1 MGARLGRWHLSLTLV
16 FLILGFLLATA
27 FNTQQLLVERSRP
40 RKQNLIEFVKKRRD
54 ERSRLGKDLIKMRK
68 ELESQSS
75 RMAGAEGI
83 LVSYSKTLE
92 NLRFRAGLK
101 AVKGPGLEI
110 VLRDS
115 PRIPIGEETD
125 NFLIHDYD
133 LQIVVNAL
141 WRGGAEAI
149 AINGE
154 RLAAGTGIRSA
165 GSTIL
170 INSKPQG
177 EPYRIKVIGN
187 RQDLAK
193 ILKTDSDAALLTSD
207 YSQKYGLVV
216 KIMNRKQLVLPPYY
230 GSVKMS
236 VLKEEQ

>member
-1 MGARLGRWHLSLTLV
+1 MGARFGKWHISLTLV

-27 FNTQQLLVERSRP
+27 FNTQQMLGESSRP
-40 RKQNLIEFVKKRRD
+40 RKQNLIEFIKKRRD
-54 ERSRLGKDLIKMRK
+54 ERTRLGKDLIEMRK

-75 RMAGAEGI
+75 KIAGTEGI
-83 LVSYSKTLE
+83 VASYSKTLE

-110 VLRDS
+110 VLRDA
-115 PRIPIGEETD
+115 PRIPVGEETD

-154 RLAAGTGIRSA
+154 RLTAGTGIRSA

-177 EPYRIKVIGN
+177 GPYRIKVIGN
-187 RQDLAK
+187 KKELSK

-216 KIMNRKQLVLPPYY
+216 KIMTRKQLVLPPYY
-230 GSVKMS
+230 GSVKLP
-236 VLKEEQ
+236 VFKEEQ

>member
-1 MGARLGRWHLSLTLV
+1 MGARLGRWHISLTLV

-27 FNTQQLLVERSRP
+27 FNTQQILGERSGL
-40 RKQNLIEFVKKRRD
+40 RKQTLIEFIKKRRD
-54 ERSRLGKDLIKMRK
+54 ERTRLGKDLIEIRK
-68 ELESQSS
+68 ELENQTSKI
-75 RMAGAEGI
+75 AGTEGI
-83 LVSYSKTLE
+83 VATFSETLE
-92 NLRFRAGLK
+92 ELRLRAGLK

-110 VLRDS
+110 VLRDA
-115 PRIPIGEETD
+115 PRPPIGEETD
-125 NFLIHDYD
+125 DFLIHDYD

-154 RLAAGTGIRSA
+154 RLAVGTGIRSA

-177 EPYRIKVIGN
+177 GPYRIKVIGN
-187 RQDLAK
+187 TKALLR
-193 ILKTDSDAALLTSD
+193 ILNTDSDAALLTSD

-216 KIMNRKQLVLPPYY
+216 KTMKRKQLFLPPYY
-230 GSVKMS
+230 GSVKLS